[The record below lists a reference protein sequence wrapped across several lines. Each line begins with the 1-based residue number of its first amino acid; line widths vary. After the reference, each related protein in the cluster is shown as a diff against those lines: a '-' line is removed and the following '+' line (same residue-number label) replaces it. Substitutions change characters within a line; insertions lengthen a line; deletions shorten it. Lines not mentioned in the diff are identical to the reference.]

1 MIYLKIKYN
10 IINVSILENISIVN
24 YINLMRILILIF
36 FLFFTSANSDEF
48 EQKNKLNKLFNQ
60 LEKVSNNKT
69 AELLEE
75 KIWSL
80 WHEHPKDNKLTEKL
94 ELGTELMQYGNYAY
108 ALKVFDN
115 ILKNDPEWSEAWN
128 KRATVFFLMNQYA
141 ESLNDIEKV
150 LNLESRHFGALSG
163 QTRIF
168 IKLQEYEKAIISIK
182 KTLKFHPSFK
192 SKDLIPEIEKLIKEK
207 SV

>member
-1 MIYLKIKYN
+1 
-10 IINVSILENISIVN
+10 
-24 YINLMRILILIF
+24 
-36 FLFFTSANSDEF
+36 
-48 EQKNKLNKLFNQ
+48 
-60 LEKVSNNKT
+60 
-69 AELLEE
+69 
-75 KIWSL
+75 
-80 WHEHPKDNKLTEKL
+80 
-94 ELGTELMQYGNYAY
+94 MQYGNYAY